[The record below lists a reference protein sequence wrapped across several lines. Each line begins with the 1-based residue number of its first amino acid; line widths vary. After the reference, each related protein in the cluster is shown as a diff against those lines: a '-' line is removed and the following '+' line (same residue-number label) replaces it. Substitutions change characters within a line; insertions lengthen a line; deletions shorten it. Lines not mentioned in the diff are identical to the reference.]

1 MSKLFGMRYEILSE
15 INANIVHDISSNM
28 YILVLSPAC
37 YRVKTEFE

>member
-28 YILVLSPAC
+28 ILVLSPAC